1 MKKESGP
8 DYLLDID
15 VASARANMSVTEFE
29 EKAKALMAEKPEVY
43 QP

>member
-8 DYLLDID
+8 DHLLDID